1 MAVSANRTTTSTPT
15 PTDTQ
20 LRGLFATQLP
30 TGCWDLLVD
39 RRWQLLLADAV
50 WSTPARGA
58 TSSAGQLLGP
68 QPGALPRASHLPLRL
83 LCSPLPGTA
92 RNSLVFTR
100 MACLM
105 FFSSTPLRLFLDTY
119 HDPPLPVGCS
129 VMHHQA
135 HIYCKKV
142 SVL

>member
-1 MAVSANRTTTSTPT
+1 MPASYWVRNPVRF
-15 PTDTQ
+15 
-20 LRGLFATQLP
+20 RVLP
-30 TGCWDLLVD
+30 IFRFVYF
-39 RRWQLLLADAV
+39 
-50 WSTPARGA
+50 
-58 TSSAGQLLGP
+58 
-68 QPGALPRASHLPLRL
+68 
-83 LCSPLPGTA
+83 CSPLPGTA